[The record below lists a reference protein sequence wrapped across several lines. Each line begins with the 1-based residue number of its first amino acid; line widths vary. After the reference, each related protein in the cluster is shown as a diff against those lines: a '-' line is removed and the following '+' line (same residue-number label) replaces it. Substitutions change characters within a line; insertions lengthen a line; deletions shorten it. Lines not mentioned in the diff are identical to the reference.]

1 MSADPT
7 EAPDFVDEITNMLTR
22 VYPGEVEAGE
32 LEQEIGATPEELRT
46 ATEWMRENGR
56 LDDDAEHF
64 KIAQA
69 EDGSP
74 LPQHAAP
81 AEDELDT
88 PPAEEVVKAATT
100 GPASDELPVRVVFSL
115 TTSFGRG
122 VAESDDSVVKKCEA
136 LFAEIQKGLS
146 GAIPKLEIIMDVE
159 EINTYDQPRRIFPPE
174 GK

>member
-1 MSADPT
+1 VSGDLT

-32 LEQEIGATPEELRT
+32 LEQEIGASSEELRT
-46 ATEWMRENGR
+46 ATEWMRANGR
-56 LDDDAEHF
+56 LDGDAEHF
-64 KIAQA
+64 KIAQ
-69 EDGSP
+69 DGDGV
-74 LPQHAAP
+74 LPQHTPP
-81 AEDELDT
+81 AEEELDT
-88 PPAEEVVKAATT
+88 PAEEVVKAATT
-100 GPASDELPVRVVFSL
+100 APASDELPVRVVFSL

-122 VAESDDSVVKKCEA
+122 VDESDDSVVKKCEA
-136 LFAEIQKGLS
+136 LFEEIQKGLS